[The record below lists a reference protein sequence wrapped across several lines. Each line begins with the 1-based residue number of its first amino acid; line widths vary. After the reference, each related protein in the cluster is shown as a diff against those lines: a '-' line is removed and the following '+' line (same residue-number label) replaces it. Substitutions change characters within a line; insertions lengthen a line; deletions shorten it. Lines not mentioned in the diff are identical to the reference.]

1 MRQFILMA
9 RATACDEQV
18 VVRGSHSTPQQLC
31 THLPTSSAAAGGSAD
46 RLGWCSIGMMSAC
59 CGLMGPLSRARY
71 TSSPTLDTKST
82 ST

>member
-1 MRQFILMA
+1 
-9 RATACDEQV
+9 
-18 VVRGSHSTPQQLC
+18 
-31 THLPTSSAAAGGSAD
+31 
-46 RLGWCSIGMMSAC
+46 MMSAC